1 MAEIAL
7 LGTGRMG
14 AAMARRLADAGH
26 RVRVWNRTVT
36 SARDLV
42 ESRAD
47 GALVLASSAA
57 EAVTGAAA
65 VMTALADGDV
75 TAAVVLDESVGAA
88 LPPGCL
94 VIDLGTSGVAAA
106 TALGQ
111 ALRGSGFR
119 FVDAPVSG
127 SVPAVN
133 AGTLL
138 VMASGAAEDVAEAT
152 PLLRAFAAEVVR
164 VGDVGAGQ
172 AMKLAVNLVLH
183 DLNAALAEALDLA
196 ARSGIDRVD
205 AYDVLEK
212 SVVGAPFV
220 RYKRAAFLDP
230 ATPTAMSL
238 ALVAK
243 DLGLITEHARHL
255 GARLPVTEEARA
267 RVQGAVDAG
276 WGGRD
281 MADLSRFPI
290 DESGS
295 R

>member
-26 RVRVWNRTVT
+26 RVRVWNRTLS
-36 SARDLV
+36 SARALV

-65 VMTALADGDV
+65 VMTALADGAV
-75 TAAVVLDESVGAA
+75 TAAVVLDESVMAA
-88 LPPGCL
+88 LPHGCL

-111 ALRGSGFR
+111 ALHGSGFR

-127 SVPAVN
+127 SVPAVT

-138 VMASGAAEDVAEAT
+138 VMASGPTEDVVEAT
-152 PLLRAFAAEVVR
+152 PLLHAFAGEVVR
-164 VGDVGAGQ
+164 VGDIGAGQ
-172 AMKLAVNLVLH
+172 AMKLAVNLVVH
-183 DLNAALAEALDLA
+183 DLNAALGEALDIA
-196 ARSGIDRVD
+196 ARSGIDRSD

-220 RYKRAAFLDP
+220 RYKRPAFLDP
-230 ATPTAMSL
+230 ATPPAMSL
-238 ALVAK
+238 SLVAK

-255 GARLPVTEEARA
+255 GTGVPVTEQTRI

-290 DESGS
+290 DENGS

>member
-1 MAEIAL
+1 MAEVAL

-14 AAMARRLADAGH
+14 AAMARRLGDAGH
-26 RVRVWNRTVT
+26 RVRVWNRTLS
-36 SARDLV
+36 SARALV

-65 VMTALADGDV
+65 VMTVLADGAA
-75 TAAVVLDESVGAA
+75 TAAVVLDESVMAA
-88 LPPGCL
+88 LPRGCL

-106 TALGQ
+106 TDLGQ
-111 ALRGSGFR
+111 ALHGSGFR

-127 SVPAVN
+127 SVPAVT
-133 AGTLL
+133 AGTVL
-138 VMASGAAEDVAEAT
+138 VMASGPTEDVVEAT
-152 PLLRAFAAEVVR
+152 PLLHAFAGEVVR
-164 VGDVGAGQ
+164 VGDIGAGQ
-172 AMKLAVNLVLH
+172 AMKLAVNLVVH
-183 DLNAALAEALDLA
+183 DLNAALGEALDLA
-196 ARSGIDRVD
+196 ARSGIDRSD

-220 RYKRAAFLDP
+220 RYKRPAFLDP

-255 GARLPVTEEARA
+255 GAGIPVTERARI